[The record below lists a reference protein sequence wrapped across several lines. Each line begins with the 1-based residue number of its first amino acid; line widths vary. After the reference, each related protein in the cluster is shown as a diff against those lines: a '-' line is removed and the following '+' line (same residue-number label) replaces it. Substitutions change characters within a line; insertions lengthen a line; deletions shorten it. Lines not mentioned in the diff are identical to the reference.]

1 MWVRSDNDLFLSSY
15 SAKNEEYLDR
25 YNKYMD
31 LIHVESEDESRAR
44 IASAVAYFACEIEA
58 KMLPRGRR
66 DKSVAMSDYLSGATI
81 TVDLPRHYLMRGAIP
96 GTDERSLRNTLTR
109 NGFNCHRVS
118 LVPKRGRHFR
128 SGLPFVKLT
137 FQVH

>member
-15 SAKNEEYLDR
+15 STENEEYLDR

-31 LIHVESEDESRAR
+31 SIHVESEDEAR
-44 IASAVAYFACEIEA
+44 KRIEVEVAYFACELEH
-58 KMLPRGRR
+58 KMLPRGRN
-66 DKSVAMSDYLSGATI
+66 DKSVAMSDYLSGSKI
-81 TVDLPRHYLMRGAIP
+81 TVDLPKHYLMRGAIP
-96 GTDERSLRNTLTR
+96 GTDERSLRNILAQS
-109 NGFNCHRVS
+109 GFNCHRVR

-128 SGLPFVKLT
+128 SGLPYVKLT